1 MYVSLMVGL
10 VIPKRRL
17 RSRLLTQTQYHL
29 IVFHMDFSRPKK
41 ADLTMQPFDTM
52 DPFSKVLKKIFR
64 NKFTRDS
71 FHPSLDTHEQVSP
84 QPSLTV
90 AKEETVLYNTMH
102 FIHVIHHLKR

>member
-1 MYVSLMVGL
+1 
-10 VIPKRRL
+10 
-17 RSRLLTQTQYHL
+17 
-29 IVFHMDFSRPKK
+29 
-41 ADLTMQPFDTM
+41 MQPFDTM

-90 AKEETVLYNTMH
+90 AKEQTVLYNTMH
-102 FIHVIHHLKR
+102 FIHVIHHLKRWLITPELPNSDCIESSDWSCTN